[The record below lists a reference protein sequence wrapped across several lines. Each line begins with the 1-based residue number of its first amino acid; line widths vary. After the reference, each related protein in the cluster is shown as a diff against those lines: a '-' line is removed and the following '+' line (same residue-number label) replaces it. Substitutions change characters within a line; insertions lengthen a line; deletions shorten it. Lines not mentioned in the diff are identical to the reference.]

1 MIRNC
6 CESAFPFAFSIIGK
20 YCFYKIKIYYTMNR
34 FLYLSSALFLSVS
47 NSSCFKDK
55 TDVDKPNLLVIM
67 TDEHSIRTLGCYRE
81 HMAECQRNLWG
92 SSLKIETP
100 NIDRLA
106 SEGALCLNFF
116 TSAPRSEERRVGK
129 ECSEPCRSRW
139 SPYH

>member
-1 MIRNC
+1 
-6 CESAFPFAFSIIGK
+6 
-20 YCFYKIKIYYTMNR
+20 MNR

-47 NSSCFKDK
+47 NSSCVKDK
-55 TDVDKPNLLVIM
+55 IDVDKPNLLVIM

-116 TSAPRSEERRVGK
+116 TSAPVSTPARASFQTGLYPAAAGALSMV
-129 ECSEPCRSRW
+129 CQWIQIS
-139 SPYH
+139 

>member
-92 SSLKIETP
+92 GMTTFPPFRNTFSKVCSISSQLKWISTP
-100 NIDRLA
+100 CV
-106 SEGALCLNFF
+106 EGRKSKFEA
-116 TSAPRSEERRVGK
+116 
-129 ECSEPCRSRW
+129 
-139 SPYH
+139 

>member
-1 MIRNC
+1 MPRRFFVIRNC

-47 NSSCFKDK
+47 NSSCVKDK
-55 TDVDKPNLLVIM
+55 IDVDKPNLLVIM

-92 SSLKIETP
+92 S
-100 NIDRLA
+100 
-106 SEGALCLNFF
+106 
-116 TSAPRSEERRVGK
+116 
-129 ECSEPCRSRW
+129 
-139 SPYH
+139 

>member
-1 MIRNC
+1 
-6 CESAFPFAFSIIGK
+6 
-20 YCFYKIKIYYTMNR
+20 MNR

-47 NSSCFKDK
+47 NSSCVKDK
-55 TDVDKPNLLVIM
+55 IDVDKPNLLVIM

-106 SEGALCLNFF
+106 SEGALCLNF
-116 TSAPRSEERRVGK
+116 SLPHLYQHRPGRH
-129 ECSEPCRSRW
+129 SRLDFILLLQGRLSMVCQW
-139 SPYH
+139 IQIS

>member
-1 MIRNC
+1 
-6 CESAFPFAFSIIGK
+6 
-20 YCFYKIKIYYTMNR
+20 MNR

-47 NSSCFKDK
+47 NSSCVKDK
-55 TDVDKPNLLVIM
+55 IDVDKPNLLVIM

-116 TSAPRSEERRVGK
+116 TSAPVSTPAIPDWTLS
-129 ECSEPCRSRW
+129 CCCRGAYQWYANGFKS
-139 SPYH
+139 HDFC